1 VAAGWSWERSRL
13 QTKRG
18 PFAKPGFVYKVEQVH
33 KVLGEGSS
41 VLVVNEGLFDNN
53 PTSFYDFYRIVGG
66 KMVEHW
72 CVLEPLVPRE
82 QSKNPNGKF

>member
-1 VAAGWSWERSRL
+1 MRTPLLIGATL
-13 QTKRG
+13 
-18 PFAKPGFVYKVEQVH
+18 
-33 KVLGEGSS
+33 
-41 VLVVNEGLFDNN
+41 GLFGRSIPQASAQFDNA

-72 CVLEPLVPRE
+72 DVLEPLVPRE